1 VVPFLEGT
9 PLWDIPHIE
18 TATVGYHSVALK
30 ACQIF
35 RQQIPSAFAGLKE
48 WGAGLIFCHRI
59 RKVFSFAT
67 FPTRTIDRPFGLN
80 ILCKFCEDVAEDDV
94 GPLAPQSYS
103 SVVETTHD
111 DMLTLTD
118 FAEPLYKEP
127 TATWPSI
134 DKIPPSAIEAYQ

>member
-1 VVPFLEGT
+1 MYLNISQCVDVLFLNPNFYLFYIQYYCILFISIWWLLNIVKIDPAQLSPWTAVPFQEGT

-48 WGAGLIFCHRI
+48 WGTGLIFCHRI

-80 ILCKFCEDVAEDDV
+80 ILCKF
-94 GPLAPQSYS
+94 S
-103 SVVETTHD
+103 
-111 DMLTLTD
+111 M
-118 FAEPLYKEP
+118 
-127 TATWPSI
+127 
-134 DKIPPSAIEAYQ
+134 